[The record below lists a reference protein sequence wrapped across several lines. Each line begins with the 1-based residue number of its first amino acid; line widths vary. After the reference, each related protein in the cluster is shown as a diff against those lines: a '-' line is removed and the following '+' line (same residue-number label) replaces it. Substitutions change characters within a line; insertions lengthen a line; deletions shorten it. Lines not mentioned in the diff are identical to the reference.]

1 MTGRDG
7 VKDINEINDI
17 KGIEGIIE
25 SGLDIDPGL
34 ATLAREAEEAC
45 RHDIETI
52 DALAGR
58 NLARVL
64 DAFREAGVTDQDFGG
79 TTGYGYDDRG
89 REAAEAVFARVFGA
103 EAAIVRHQI
112 ASGTHALA
120 LCLFGLLLPG
130 DEILFATGDPYDTL
144 RDVVGM
150 ARPVPGS
157 CAELGV
163 TWQVV
168 PREGEG
174 RALNV
179 DRIRRAVGDRTKV
192 VFIQR
197 SRGYAWQSSVPVS
210 EIERITRA
218 VKEEK
223 PDVVV
228 VVDNCYGEFTE
239 DREPTA
245 AGADVAA
252 GSLIKNPGG
261 GIAPAGGY
269 IVGRRDLVERIA
281 ARLTAP
287 GVGIAVG
294 PSLGQ
299 SRLILQGFF
308 LAPVMVAESLAG
320 TRVAAQVFRALG
332 YPTLP
337 GPREVPSDTVLA
349 VRMFSRNRLLTFCR
363 GFHLASPVNARYA
376 PEPSPLP
383 GYSDSIIMAGGTFVQ
398 GSSSELTVDAPLRP
412 PYVAYIQGG
421 LSRHHVKLAVLAGL
435 SALSRRGILGPIAG
449 NGPDARGNPK

>member
-1 MTGRDG
+1 MTRHEEGRVVDG
-7 VKDINEINDI
+7 TNGFDDVAA
-17 KGIEGIIE
+17 

-34 ATLAREAEEAC
+34 WALFREAEEFCSRDLEA
-45 RHDIETI
+45 I

-64 DAFREAGVTDQDFGG
+64 RAFREVGVTDQSFAD
-79 TTGYGYDDRG
+79 TTGYGYDDPG

-112 ASGTHALA
+112 VSGTHALS

-130 DEILFATGDPYDTL
+130 EEILFATGEPYDTL

-150 ARPVPGS
+150 GRVVPGS
-157 CAELGV
+157 CAELGI
-163 TWQVV
+163 TWRIAA
-168 PREGEG
+168 RERGEG
-174 RALNV
+174 QDQALDV
-179 DRIRRAVGDRTKV
+179 DKVLQAIGARTKV

-197 SRGYAWQSSVPVS
+197 SRGYAWQSSVSVS
-210 EIERITRA
+210 EIERLTRA
-218 VKEEK
+218 VKEKK
-223 PDVVV
+223 PGIIV

-245 AGADVAA
+245 AGADVVA

-269 IVGRRDLVERIA
+269 VAGRRDVIERIA

-287 GVGIAVG
+287 GVGAAVG
-294 PSLGQ
+294 PGLGQ

-308 LAPVMVAESLAG
+308 LAPAVVAESLAG
-320 TRVAAQVFRALG
+320 TCVAAQVFRTLG

-337 GPREVPSDTVLA
+337 GPSELRSDTVLA
-349 VRMFSRNRLLTFCR
+349 VRMFTEERLLAFCR
-363 GFHLASPVNARYA
+363 GFHLASPVNAEYA

-383 GYSDSIIMAGGTFVQ
+383 GYVDRVVMAGGTFVQ
-398 GSSSELTVDAPLRP
+398 GSSSELTVDAPLRA

-421 LSRHHVKLAVLAGL
+421 LSRHHVKLAVLSGL
-435 SALSRRGILGPIAG
+435 SALSRKGLLRPVSGDGTHPM
-449 NGPDARGNPK
+449 

>member
-1 MTGRDG
+1 MRGREDIEDA
-7 VKDINEINDI
+7 KDLRDTD
-17 KGIEGIIE
+17 GIIE
-25 SGLDIDPGL
+25 SGLGIDPGL
-34 ATLAREAEEAC
+34 AELAREAEEAC
-45 RHDIETI
+45 RRDIERI
-52 DALAGR
+52 DALARR

-64 DAFREAGVTDQDFGG
+64 RAFREAGVTDQDFGG

-150 ARPVPGS
+150 GRPVPGS

-163 TWQVV
+163 TWRVV
-168 PREGEG
+168 PRQGERQG
-174 RALNV
+174 L
-179 DRIRRAVGDRTKV
+179 DLDGLRRAVGDRTRM

-197 SRGYAWQSSVPVS
+197 SRGYSWQPSVAVA
-210 EIERITRA
+210 EIEQAVRA

-223 PDVVV
+223 PDAVV

-239 DREPTA
+239 DREPTE

-269 IVGRRDLVERIA
+269 IAGKRDLVQRIA

-287 GVGIAVG
+287 GVGAAVG

-299 SRLILQGFF
+299 ARLILQGFF
-308 LAPVMVAESLAG
+308 LAPVVVAESLAG
-320 TRVAAQVFRALG
+320 TSVASRLLRELG

-337 GPREVPSDTVLA
+337 DERETRSDTVLA
-349 VRMFSRNRLLTFCR
+349 VRMFTRERLLTFCR
-363 GFHLASPVNARYA
+363 GFHVASPVNARYA

-383 GYSDSIIMAGGTFVQ
+383 GYADSVIMAGGTFVQ
-398 GSSSELTVDAPLRP
+398 GSSSELTVDAPLRA

-421 LSRHHVKLAVLAGL
+421 LSRHHVTLAVLAGL
-435 SALSRRGILGPIAG
+435 TALSREGMLEPAEAGGRDTRGGAS
-449 NGPDARGNPK
+449 